1 MEDGYTVYDD
11 DDDNNNYDNWYMYCV
26 SLLTPIAIMAII
38 YVILN

>member
-26 SLLTPIAIMAII
+26 SLLTTIARMAII

>member
-11 DDDNNNYDNWYMYCV
+11 SNYEKWYMLCV
-26 SLLTPIAIMAII
+26 SLLTPIVIIAII

>member
-11 DDDNNNYDNWYMYCV
+11 ANDDKWYMFCV